1 MQVRGKSCN
10 RIIYGDKGVDDGEIA
25 VKSDICACIYVIYV
39 VTLKHCK
46 KREAVPII
54 FWNGLSFCFEL
65 FEKRLFTQSEC
76 FYNCTITLDVFF
88 LEIVEHAASFADKL
102 NQCSVSAIIFMID
115 LHVLGQTA
123 DTV

>member
-1 MQVRGKSCN
+1 MDFCSAGLFFWTQKKQGMN
-10 RIIYGDKGVDDGEIA
+10 LA
-25 VKSDICACIYVIYV
+25 VHPLI
-39 VTLKHCK
+39 
-46 KREAVPII
+46 
-54 FWNGLSFCFEL
+54 FCFEL